1 MSFQWG
7 EREAQE
13 RDEVRGEVRDTL
25 VLLEVTSA
33 NLRNRP
39 EDADAFADFLTR
51 MRQDAGRLRVL
62 CANADDRLIELGLHR
77 LASYLELLD
86 RLETHN
92 LNDLD
97 VFIDVLNGLADG
109 TIEPVADEAEF
120 VRSLPVLRPA
130 DLDDFNHLD
139 IEVLLVGPRDVSTT
153 IVTRELQ
160 SCGYRVVL
168 VGHAFEALELAVRT
182 RPDLVVAGAVLDSV
196 SGVDLCRLLRA
207 LPTTRHIPFA
217 LTTSFGPDDARLKGL
232 PDGALVLRKGANFS
246 DSLADALGEFAL
258 V

>member
-13 RDEVRGEVRDTL
+13 RDELRGEIRDTL
-25 VLLEVTSA
+25 VMLEVTSA
-33 NLRNRP
+33 NLRNTP
-39 EDADAFADFLTR
+39 ENVDAFANFLTR
-51 MRQDAGRLRVL
+51 MRHDAGRLRAL
-62 CANADDRLIELGLHR
+62 YTNSDDRLIELGLHR

-97 VFIDVLNGLADG
+97 VFIDVLSGLADG
-109 TIEPVADEAEF
+109 TIEPAEDEAEF

-160 SCGYRVVL
+160 SCGYRVVTA
-168 VGHAFEALELAVRT
+168 GRAFEALELAVRT
-182 RPDLVVAGAVLDSV
+182 RPDLVVAGAVLDTV
-196 SGVDLCRLLRA
+196 SGVDLCCLLRA
-207 LPTTRHIPFA
+207 LPATRAVPFA
-217 LTTSFGPDDARLKGL
+217 LITSFGPDDARLKAL
-232 PDGALVLRKGANFS
+232 PSDAIVLRKGATFS